1 MKAEILSKIEALK
14 VIEETEWDAYK
25 KAEAELDAETMRLQL
40 PPDPLK
46 VLTDEKKKHNDAWY
60 AVRKRIEGL
69 RVLLEDYPDGEAK

>member
-1 MKAEILSKIEALK
+1 MRLAGNLKATLTFSKPSTNNHMKAEILSKIEALK

-46 VLTDEKKKHNDAWY
+46 VLTERRRN
-60 AVRKRIEGL
+60 ITTLGT
-69 RVLLEDYPDGEAK
+69 P